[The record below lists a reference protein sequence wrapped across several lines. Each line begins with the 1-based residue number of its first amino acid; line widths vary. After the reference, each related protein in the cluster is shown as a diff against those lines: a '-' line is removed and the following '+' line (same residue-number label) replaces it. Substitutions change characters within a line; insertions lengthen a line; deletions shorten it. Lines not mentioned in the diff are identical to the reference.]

1 MKKDDFTKPVVK
13 IPVIVVLTTIIS
25 IFVSSLGDW
34 DPSQDGFTW
43 KIVFLALS
51 VIAYIAAMIFF
62 ATEEIN
68 QRRALGIYKSQVNTF
83 ENLMIGIIS
92 ICGTN
97 ASDINKLIHNI
108 NETKTIDRT
117 VWNFDRSC
125 MAACEHIYNN
135 ICELG
140 GSKKYEVAY
149 VKLVENDFYQN
160 KVQMI
165 AYANQNMHKPSVYN
179 KKRLF
184 KGIETSSAFH
194 DLCLFHKAKSDN
206 DIRFTK
212 EEVNEVFQHSSKG
225 NENIEKYQFYI
236 GIPVFCDNRKM
247 VGLLEVVGFDDT
259 KLGCLTRQEMEEK
272 ANKYL
277 VPYANMILLLHKMEK
292 ALFAGTAYSV

>member
-1 MKKDDFTKPVVK
+1 MKKDVFTKPVVK

-34 DPSQDGFTW
+34 DPSQDGFIW

-97 ASDINKLIHNI
+97 ASDINKFF
-108 NETKTIDRT
+108 
-117 VWNFDRSC
+117 V
-125 MAACEHIYNN
+125 
-135 ICELG
+135 
-140 GSKKYEVAY
+140 
-149 VKLVENDFYQN
+149 
-160 KVQMI
+160 
-165 AYANQNMHKPSVYN
+165 
-179 KKRLF
+179 
-184 KGIETSSAFH
+184 
-194 DLCLFHKAKSDN
+194 
-206 DIRFTK
+206 
-212 EEVNEVFQHSSKG
+212 
-225 NENIEKYQFYI
+225 

-247 VGLLEVVGFDDT
+247 VGLLEVVGFDDDR
-259 KLGCLTRQEMEEK
+259 LGCLTREEMEEK
-272 ANKYL
+272 VNKYL
-277 VPYANMILLLHKMEK
+277 VPYANMLLLVHKMEK

>member
-34 DPSQDGFTW
+34 DPSQDGFIW
-43 KIVFLALS
+43 KILFLALS

-117 VWNFDRSC
+117 VWNFDRYC
-125 MAACEHIYNN
+125 MAACNIIYNN
-135 ICELG
+135 ICGLG
-140 GSKKYEVAY
+140 ESKKYEVAY
-149 VKLVENDFYQN
+149 VKLVESEYKQN

-165 AYANQNMHKPSVYN
+165 AYANQNMHKPSLYN
-179 KKRLF
+179 RKRIF
-184 KGIETSSAFH
+184 REIDVNSAFH
-194 DLCLFHKAKSDN
+194 DLCLFKKGKSDN

-212 EEVNEVFQHSSKG
+212 EEVNEVFKHNTKG
-225 NENIEKYQFYI
+225 NNNIDKYHFFV

-247 VGLLEVVGFDDT
+247 VGLLEVVGFDDDR
-259 KLGCLTRQEMEEK
+259 LGCLTREEMEEK
-272 ANKYL
+272 VNKYL
-277 VPYANMILLLHKMEK
+277 VPYANMLLLVHKMEK